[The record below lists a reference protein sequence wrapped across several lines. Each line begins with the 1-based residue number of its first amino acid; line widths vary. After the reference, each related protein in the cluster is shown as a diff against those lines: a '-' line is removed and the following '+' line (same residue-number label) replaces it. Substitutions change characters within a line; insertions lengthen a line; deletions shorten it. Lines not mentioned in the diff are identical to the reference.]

1 MRINILVAALMTV
14 STNTGVEAHDRVL
27 SDTVWNQVK
36 ADTSGIYGDRQDSL
50 SATVFVGKQ
59 AANYL
64 SKGKELRT
72 EVISTA
78 GLRKLACCSLAE
90 SFENSAS
97 VTVGYSDAITGA
109 RQIRLLGLS
118 GIYTQML
125 DENRPTMR
133 GIASPFGL
141 SYVPGQWLE
150 SIQVAKGLS
159 SVTNG
164 VESITGQINTEY
176 LKPTDEKPLYVNTS
190 VMNDTKTDFNIASS
204 LQMGEKWSTVLLG
217 HVSGNFKTFD
227 HNHDGFMDDPQ
238 MLQFNF
244 ANRWFYYGDK
254 AQVRFGIRALH
265 DNRQGGQTGYDRKAY
280 RLDASSPWGSDI
292 SNSLFNAYVKVGVP
306 LAEDNS
312 RNFAIVADYT
322 LADID
327 SWFGASSY
335 KATQNS
341 TFVNLL
347 YQNDFSDAHKLTLAL
362 GGTADRYDETLVRTV
377 REQSRRPGDTSNGFY
392 NMGLSGEYTFHAG
405 DKFSSIAALRGEW
418 YNGDGIMI
426 VPRLTLKYAP
436 VDFLVMRANG
446 GRGLR
451 RSLPLTDNIGVFS
464 TGKSFIGTY
473 DSHVLEDAWTFGGN
487 LTFYLPFGVSKDNTY
502 LSLDYFGT
510 RFAKQM
516 IVDYEHVPNAIDF
529 YTVNGGHSYT
539 NSYQADF
546 NIEPFRRFTLTA
558 TFRYTDAMEDLVYR
572 GMSEKPLVSRYKG
585 VLNLQYATNL
595 SKWVFDF
602 TASLNGKARVYDFM
616 NGIRDNDGN
625 VLYKEGYSPAYPLL
639 YLQVTRKFKGF
650 EVYLGA
656 ENLGNFR
663 QDKVIL
669 GADAGSHPGMVDPS
683 SPSFDASGIWG
694 PIMGTKVYLGV
705 RYTLWKMK

>member
-1 MRINILVAALMTV
+1 MTV

>member
-176 LKPTDEKPLYVNTS
+176 LKPTDEKPLYVNAS

-265 DNRQGGQTGYDRKAY
+265 DDRQGGQAGYDHETY
-280 RLDASSPWGSDI
+280 RLDTSLPWGSDI

-306 LAEDNS
+306 LVEDNS

-347 YQNDFSDAHKLTLAL
+347 YQNDFSDTHKLTLAF

-377 REQSRRPGDTSNGFY
+377 REQSRRSGDTSNGFY

-418 YNGDGIMI
+418 YNGDGIKI

-558 TFRYTDAMEDLVYR
+558 TFRYTDAKEDLVYR

-616 NGIRDNDGN
+616 KGIRDNDGN

-705 RYTLWKMK
+705 RYTLWKM

>member
-306 LAEDNS
+306 IAEDNS

-558 TFRYTDAMEDLVYR
+558 TFRYTDAKEDLVYR

-616 NGIRDNDGN
+616 KGVRDNDGN

>member
-1 MRINILVAALMTV
+1 MRINILVAALV
-14 STNTGVEAHDRVL
+14 VVFTNTGVEAHDRVL

-176 LKPTDEKPLYVNTS
+176 LKPTDEKPLYVNAS

-265 DNRQGGQTGYDRKAY
+265 DDRQGGQAGYDHETY
-280 RLDASSPWGSDI
+280 RLDTSLPWGSDI

-306 LAEDNS
+306 LVEDNS

-347 YQNDFSDAHKLTLAL
+347 YQNDFSDTHKLTLAF

-418 YNGDGIMI
+418 YNGDGIKI

-510 RFAKQM
+510 RFARQM

-558 TFRYTDAMEDLVYR
+558 TFRYTDAKEDLVYR

-595 SKWVFDF
+595 SKWIFDF

-616 NGIRDNDGN
+616 KGIRDNDGN

>member
-265 DNRQGGQTGYDRKAY
+265 DDRQGGQAGYDHETY
-280 RLDASSPWGSDI
+280 RLDTSLPWGSDI

-306 LAEDNS
+306 LVEDNS

-347 YQNDFSDAHKLTLAL
+347 YQNDFSDTHKLTLAF

-377 REQSRRPGDTSNGFY
+377 REQSRRSGDTSNGFY

-418 YNGDGIMI
+418 YNGDGIKI

-558 TFRYTDAMEDLVYR
+558 TFRYTDAKEDLVYR

-616 NGIRDNDGN
+616 KGVRDNDGN

-705 RYTLWKMK
+705 RYTLWKM

>member
-265 DNRQGGQTGYDRKAY
+265 DNRQGGQTGYDHETY
-280 RLDASSPWGSDI
+280 RLDTSSPWGSDI

-616 NGIRDNDGN
+616 KGVRDNDGN

-705 RYTLWKMK
+705 RYTLWKM

>member
-265 DNRQGGQTGYDRKAY
+265 DDRQGGQAGYDHETY
-280 RLDASSPWGSDI
+280 RLDTSSPWGSDI

-306 LAEDNS
+306 LVEDNS

-347 YQNDFSDAHKLTLAL
+347 YQNDFSDTHKLTLAF

-377 REQSRRPGDTSNGFY
+377 REQSRRSGDTSNGFY

-418 YNGDGIMI
+418 YNGDGIKI

-595 SKWVFDF
+595 SKWIFDF

-616 NGIRDNDGN
+616 KGIRDNDGN

-705 RYTLWKMK
+705 RYTLWKM

>member
-306 LAEDNS
+306 IAEDNS

-558 TFRYTDAMEDLVYR
+558 TFRYTDAKEDLVYR

-616 NGIRDNDGN
+616 KGVRDNDGN

-705 RYTLWKMK
+705 RYTLWKM

>member
-1 MRINILVAALMTV
+1 MRINILVAALV
-14 STNTGVEAHDRVL
+14 VVFTNTGVEAHDRVL

-176 LKPTDEKPLYVNTS
+176 LKPTDEKPLYVNAS

-265 DNRQGGQTGYDRKAY
+265 DDRQGGQAGYDHETY
-280 RLDASSPWGSDI
+280 RLDTSLPWGSDI

-306 LAEDNS
+306 LVEDNS

-558 TFRYTDAMEDLVYR
+558 TFRYTDAKEDLVYR

-595 SKWVFDF
+595 SKWIFDF

-616 NGIRDNDGN
+616 KGIRDNDGN

-705 RYTLWKMK
+705 RYTLWKM

>member
-265 DNRQGGQTGYDRKAY
+265 DNRQGGQTGYDHETY
-280 RLDASSPWGSDI
+280 RLDTSSPWGSDI

-558 TFRYTDAMEDLVYR
+558 TFRYTDAKEDLVYR

-616 NGIRDNDGN
+616 KGVRDNDGN

-705 RYTLWKMK
+705 RYTLWKM